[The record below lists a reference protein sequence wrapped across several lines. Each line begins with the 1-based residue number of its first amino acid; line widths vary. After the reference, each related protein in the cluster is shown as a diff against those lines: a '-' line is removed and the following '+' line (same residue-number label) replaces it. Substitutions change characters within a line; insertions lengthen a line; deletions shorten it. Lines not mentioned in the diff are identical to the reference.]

1 MAQLVIQVV
10 TRVLVTTPMEQAM
23 VVVVTLEVVTQVAVT
38 TLAVVAISVA
48 TPVVVATSVV
58 AATSAVA
65 AVTSVVVAISKQT
78 REPRKAH
85 LHAGGLFRSRR
96 LP

>member
-1 MAQLVIQVV
+1 
-10 TRVLVTTPMEQAM
+10 
-23 VVVVTLEVVTQVAVT
+23 
-38 TLAVVAISVA
+38 
-48 TPVVVATSVV
+48 VV
-58 AATSAVA
+58 AANSAVA